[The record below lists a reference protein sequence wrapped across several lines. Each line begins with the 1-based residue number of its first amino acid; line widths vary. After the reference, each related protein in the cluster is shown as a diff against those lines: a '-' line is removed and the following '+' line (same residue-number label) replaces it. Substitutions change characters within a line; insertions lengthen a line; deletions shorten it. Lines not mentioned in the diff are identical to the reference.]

1 MNMTMKMMMMMMMK
15 LTWIFS
21 KHQLVCPG
29 CNEVWKMV
37 SLQPSLVTF
46 NDKLLNFSEERQY
59 IPKTHTSYIGSLSE
73 FHCVIRSLLLS
84 TTVTVISGHFRAITL
99 QVGPPT

>member
-1 MNMTMKMMMMMMMK
+1 MMK

-21 KHQLVCPG
+21 KHQLFHPG
-29 CNEVWKMV
+29 GNEVWKTV

-46 NDKLLNFSEERQY
+46 NDKLLHFSEERHY

-73 FHCVIRSLLLS
+73 FHCAIRSLLLS